1 MQTQRII
8 ETASELIRTNL
19 ETPKCSGEDVVV
31 FFFFALPKQDTQYP
45 YKIGQEKTQ
54 LNVSEDEPGVL
65 KAGSAAASCEP
76 IELADKN

>member
-1 MQTQRII
+1 M

-76 IELADKN
+76 PIELADKN